1 MIVLENRYK
10 IGTYIIIEEDIW
22 SIKQKRWLQYHS
34 ADGNYGTPALC

>member
-22 SIKQKRWLQYHS
+22 SIKQEEI
-34 ADGNYGTPALC
+34 P